1 MPKFYLTT
9 AIDYVNSLPHVGTA
23 YEKIA
28 ADAIARY
35 KRLAGFDTRFLMGND
50 EHSTNVEK
58 AAREKGL
65 DPKVY
70 CDQMAEAFQA
80 VWKRL
85 DISYDDFIRTTEP
98 RHVKGVQAL
107 FRAIVDAGDVYK
119 GKYEGHYCVSC
130 ERFYPE
136 KDLEDGKCPI
146 HHTVP
151 QWVSEENYFFKLS
164 AYGPRLLE
172 HIRKHPEFIV
182 PESRR
187 NEIVNVIEGGLE
199 DISVSRASVAWGIP
213 LPNDPDHTI
222 YVWFDALINYITGV
236 GYPDPKGDFSRYW
249 PADLHVIG
257 KDITRFHCIIWPA
270 MLLSAKLPLPTKIL
284 GHGWVNFHGEKL
296 SKSLGNIVN
305 PLDIVDRW
313 GADALRYY
321 LLKEVPLFRDGDFAW
336 ELFIDRYNAD
346 LANDWG
352 NLFTRTVSMIHRYRA
367 GRLAVAGAAVGA
379 GGGGGDPAAEPIEGL
394 GDLIA
399 ESLREYAAAME
410 RYEIDKGIEAAW
422 SVIRRS
428 NRLVEEK
435 APWNLAKDPARAA
448 ELDALLA
455 TLVVALQHVALMLYP
470 VMPTKAREVWE
481 TLRLEPAIERAWLPQ
496 AGSLLPAPSSTEA
509 IGASKPLFPRIER

>member
-1 MPKFYLTT
+1 MAKKFYLTT
-9 AIDYVNSLPHVGTA
+9 AIDYVNSLPHLGTA

-35 KRLAGFDTRFLMGND
+35 KRMAGFDTHFLMGND
-50 EHSTNVEK
+50 EHSINVEK
-58 AAREKGL
+58 AAREKGME
-65 DPKVY
+65 PRAY
-70 CDQMAEAFQA
+70 CDEMAVTFQA

-98 RHVKGVQAL
+98 RHIRGVQAL

-119 GKYEGHYCVSC
+119 GKYEGHYCVGC

-136 KDLEDGKCPI
+136 KDLVDGKCPV
-146 HHTVP
+146 HKTVP
-151 QWVSEENYFFKLS
+151 QWVSEENYFFRLS
-164 AYGPRLLE
+164 TYGPRLLE
-172 HIRKHPEFIV
+172 HIRSHPEFII

-187 NEIVNVIEGGLE
+187 NEIVNVVESGLE

-213 LPNDPDHTI
+213 LPNDPAHTV

-236 GYPDPKGDFSRYW
+236 GYPETNGDYSRYW

-270 MLLSAKLPLPTKIL
+270 MLMSAKLPLPKTVL
-284 GHGWVNFHGEKL
+284 GHGWVQFQGEKL

-305 PLDIVDRW
+305 PLEVADRW

-321 LLKEVPLFRDGDFAW
+321 LLREVPLSRDGDFTW

-352 NLFTRTVSMIHRYRA
+352 NLFTRTVSMVHRYRA
-367 GRLAVAGAAVGA
+367 GVVASAA
-379 GGGGGDPAAEPIEGL
+379 PIEGM
-394 GDLIA
+394 GDLITSA
-399 ESLREYAAAME
+399 IRDYTRAME
-410 RYEIDKGIEAAW
+410 EYEIDKGIEAAW
-422 SVIRRS
+422 SVIRRA

-435 APWNLAKDPARAA
+435 APWNLAKDPARGV
-448 ELDALLA
+448 ELEALLA
-455 TLVVALQHVALMLYP
+455 TLVVALQHVALLLYP
-470 VMPTKAREVWE
+470 VMPAKAREVWE
-481 TLRLEPAIERAWLPQ
+481 TLRLKPAISEVR
-496 AGSLLPAPSSTEA
+496 LPAPGALLPSPASSEP

>member
-1 MPKFYLTT
+1 MAKFYLTT
-9 AIDYVNSLPHVGTA
+9 AIDYVNNLPHLGTA
-23 YEKIA
+23 YEKVA

-35 KRLAGFDTRFLMGND
+35 KRMAGFDTRFLMGND

-58 AAREKGL
+58 AAREKGMS
-65 DPKVY
+65 PQEY

-98 RHVKGVQAL
+98 RHVKAVQTL

-119 GKYEGHYCVSC
+119 GKYEGHYCVGC

-136 KDLEDGKCPI
+136 KDLVDGKCPV
-146 HHTVP
+146 HKTVP

-164 AYGPRLLE
+164 AYGPLLLE
-172 HIRKHPEFIV
+172 HIRKNPEFII

-187 NEIVNVIEGGLE
+187 NEIVNVVEGGLE
-199 DISVSRASVAWGIP
+199 DISVSRASGTWGIP
-213 LPNDPDHTI
+213 LPNDPGHTI

-236 GYPDPKGDFSRYW
+236 GYPDRNGDYSKYW

-270 MLLSAKLPLPTKIL
+270 MLMSAKLPLPRTVL
-284 GHGWVNFHGEKL
+284 GHGWVQFQGEKL

-305 PLDIVDRW
+305 PLEIADRW

-321 LLKEVPLFRDGDFAW
+321 LLREVPLSRDGDFTW

-367 GRLAVAGAAVGA
+367 GKVTASA
-379 GGGGGDPAAEPIEGL
+379 PIEGME
-394 GDLIA
+394 GVITSA
-399 ESLREYAAAME
+399 LRDYGVAME

-422 SVIRRS
+422 SVIRRA

-435 APWNLAKDPARAA
+435 APWNLAKDPARGA

-455 TLVVALQHVALMLYP
+455 TLVAALQHTALLLHA
-470 VMPTKAREVWE
+470 VMPAKAREVWE
-481 TLRLEPAIERAWLPQ
+481 TLRSSPRMEGVRLPK
-496 AGSLLPAPSSTEA
+496 AGALLPSPAPAEP

>member
-1 MPKFYLTT
+1 MAKFYLTT
-9 AIDYVNSLPHVGTA
+9 AIDYVNNLPHLGTA

-50 EHSTNVEK
+50 EHSINVEK

-65 DPKVY
+65 DPQEY
-70 CDQMAEAFQA
+70 CDRMAEAFQA

-98 RHVKGVQAL
+98 RHVRGVQAL
-107 FRAIVDAGDVYK
+107 FRAFVDAGDVYK
-119 GKYEGHYCVSC
+119 GKYEGFYCVGC

-136 KDLEDGKCPI
+136 KDLVDGKCPV
-146 HHTVP
+146 HKTVP
-151 QWVSEENYFFKLS
+151 QWLSEENHFFKLS
-164 AYGPRLLE
+164 AYAPRLLE
-172 HIRKHPEFIV
+172 LYRKHPEFII
-182 PESRR
+182 PETRR
-187 NEIVNVIEGGLE
+187 NEIVNVVEGGLE
-199 DISVSRASVAWGIP
+199 DISVSRASVSWGIP
-213 LPNDPDHTI
+213 FPNDPGHTV
-222 YVWFDALINYITGV
+222 YVWFDALINYITGL
-236 GYPDPKGDFSRYW
+236 GYPDPNGDYSKYW

-257 KDITRFHCIIWPA
+257 KDITRCHCIIWPA
-270 MLLSAKLPLPTKIL
+270 MLLSAKLPLPKTVL
-284 GHGWVNFHGEKL
+284 GHGWVQFQGEKL

-305 PLDIVDRW
+305 PLEIADRY

-321 LLKEVPLFRDGDFAW
+321 LLKEVPLFRDGDFTW

-367 GRLAVAGAAVGA
+367 GTVTAAT
-379 GGGGGDPAAEPIEGL
+379 PIEGL
-394 GDLIA
+394 DAVIA
-399 ESLREYAAAME
+399 DALREYAAAME

-422 SVIRRS
+422 SVIRRA

-448 ELDALLA
+448 ELDALLT
-455 TLVVALQHVALMLYP
+455 TLVVALQHTALLLYP
-470 VMPTKAREVWE
+470 VMPAKAREVWE
-481 TLRLEPAIERAWLPQ
+481 TLRLSPAMEAVRLPK
-496 AGSLLPAPSSTEA
+496 AGTLLPSPASAEPL
-509 IGASKPLFPRIER
+509 GASKPLFPRIER

>member
-1 MPKFYLTT
+1 MAKFYLTT
-9 AIDYVNSLPHVGTA
+9 AIDYVNNLPHLGTA

-50 EHSTNVEK
+50 EHSINVEK

-98 RHVKGVQAL
+98 RHIKGVQAL
-107 FRAIVDAGDVYK
+107 FRAFVDAGDVYK
-119 GKYEGHYCVSC
+119 GKYEGFYCVGC

-136 KDLEDGKCPI
+136 KDLVDGKCPV
-146 HHTVP
+146 HKTVP
-151 QWVSEENYFFKLS
+151 QWLSEENHFFKLS
-164 AYGPRLLE
+164 AYAPRLLE
-172 HIRKHPEFIV
+172 LYREHPEFII
-182 PESRR
+182 PETRR
-187 NEIVNVIEGGLE
+187 NEIVNVVEGGLE
-199 DISVSRASVAWGIP
+199 DISVSRASVSWGIP
-213 LPNDPDHTI
+213 FPNDPGHTV
-222 YVWFDALINYITGV
+222 YVWFDALINYVTGL
-236 GYPDPKGDFSRYW
+236 GYPDQNGDYSKYW

-270 MLLSAKLPLPTKIL
+270 MLLSAKLPLPKTVL
-284 GHGWVNFHGEKL
+284 GHGWVQFQGEKL

-305 PLDIVDRW
+305 PLEIADRY

-321 LLKEVPLFRDGDFAW
+321 LLKEVPLFRDGDFTW

-352 NLFTRTVSMIHRYRA
+352 NLFTRTVSMIHRYRS
-367 GRLAVAGAAVGA
+367 GRVGMPSE
-379 GGGGGDPAAEPIEGL
+379 DGL
-394 GDLIA
+394 GEMGVVITDA
-399 ESLREYAAAME
+399 LRTSQAAME
-410 RYEIDKGIEAAW
+410 RYEIDKSIEAAW
-422 SVIRRS
+422 TVIRRA

-435 APWNLAKDPARAA
+435 APWNLAKDPARAK
-448 ELDALLA
+448 ELDELLA
-455 TLVVALQHVALMLYP
+455 TLATALQHTALMLFP
-470 VMPTKAREVWE
+470 IMPTKAREVWD
-481 TLRLEPAIERAWLPQ
+481 TLRAVPAIEKARFSDAKP
-496 AGSLLPAPSSTEA
+496 LLPELPTKEP

>member
-1 MPKFYLTT
+1 MAKFYLTT
-9 AIDYVNSLPHVGTA
+9 AIDYVNNLPHLGTA

-50 EHSTNVEK
+50 EHSINVEK

-65 DPKVY
+65 DPQEY
-70 CDQMAEAFQA
+70 CDRMAEAFQA

-98 RHVKGVQAL
+98 RHVRGVQAL
-107 FRAIVDAGDVYK
+107 FRAFVDAGDVYK
-119 GKYEGHYCVSC
+119 GKYEGFYCVGC

-136 KDLEDGKCPI
+136 KDLVDGKCPV
-146 HHTVP
+146 HKTVP
-151 QWVSEENYFFKLS
+151 QWLSEENHFFKLS
-164 AYGPRLLE
+164 AYAPRLLE
-172 HIRKHPEFIV
+172 LYRKHPEFII
-182 PESRR
+182 PETRR
-187 NEIVNVIEGGLE
+187 NEIVNVVEGGLE
-199 DISVSRASVAWGIP
+199 DISVSRASVSWGIP
-213 LPNDPDHTI
+213 FPNDPGHTV
-222 YVWFDALINYITGV
+222 YVWFDALINYITGL
-236 GYPDPKGDFSRYW
+236 GYPDPNGDYSKYW

-270 MLLSAKLPLPTKIL
+270 MLLSAKLPLPKTVL
-284 GHGWVNFHGEKL
+284 GHGWVQFQGEKL

-305 PLDIVDRW
+305 PLEIADRY

-321 LLKEVPLFRDGDFAW
+321 LLKEVPLFRDGDFTW

-367 GRLAVAGAAVGA
+367 GTVTAAA
-379 GGGGGDPAAEPIEGL
+379 PIEGL
-394 GDLIA
+394 DAVIA
-399 ESLREYAAAME
+399 DALREYAAAME

-422 SVIRRS
+422 SVIRRA

-448 ELDALLA
+448 ELDALLT
-455 TLVVALQHVALMLYP
+455 TLVVALQHTALLLYP
-470 VMPTKAREVWE
+470 VMPAKAREVWE
-481 TLRLEPAIERAWLPQ
+481 TLRLSPAMEAVRLPK
-496 AGSLLPAPSSTEA
+496 AGTLLPSPVSSETL
-509 IGASKPLFPRIER
+509 GASKPLFPRIER

>member
-1 MPKFYLTT
+1 MAKFYLTT
-9 AIDYVNSLPHVGTA
+9 AIDYVNNLPHLGTA

-50 EHSTNVEK
+50 EHSINVEK

-65 DPKVY
+65 DPQEY
-70 CDQMAEAFQA
+70 CDRMAEAFQA

-98 RHVKGVQAL
+98 RHVRGVQAL
-107 FRAIVDAGDVYK
+107 FRAFVDAGDVYK
-119 GKYEGHYCVSC
+119 GKYEGFYCVGC

-136 KDLEDGKCPI
+136 KDLVDGKCPV
-146 HHTVP
+146 HKTVP
-151 QWVSEENYFFKLS
+151 QWLSEENHFFKLS
-164 AYGPRLLE
+164 AYAPRLLE
-172 HIRKHPEFIV
+172 LYRKHPEFII
-182 PESRR
+182 PETRR
-187 NEIVNVIEGGLE
+187 NEIVNVVEGGLE
-199 DISVSRASVAWGIP
+199 DISVSRASISWGIP
-213 LPNDPDHTI
+213 FPNDPGHTV
-222 YVWFDALINYITGV
+222 YVWFDALINYITGL
-236 GYPDPKGDFSRYW
+236 GYPDPNGDYSKYW

-270 MLLSAKLPLPTKIL
+270 MLLSAKLPLPKTVL
-284 GHGWVNFHGEKL
+284 GHGWVQFQGEKL

-305 PLDIVDRW
+305 PLEIADRY

-321 LLKEVPLFRDGDFAW
+321 LLKEVPLFRDGDFTW

-367 GRLAVAGAAVGA
+367 GTVTAAA
-379 GGGGGDPAAEPIEGL
+379 PIEGL
-394 GDLIA
+394 DAVIA
-399 ESLREYAAAME
+399 DALREYAAAME

-422 SVIRRS
+422 SVIRRA

-448 ELDALLA
+448 ELDALLT
-455 TLVVALQHVALMLYP
+455 TLVVALQHTALLLYP
-470 VMPTKAREVWE
+470 VMPAKAREVWE
-481 TLRLEPAIERAWLPQ
+481 TLRLSPAMEAVRLPEP
-496 AGSLLPAPSSTEA
+496 GTLLPSPASSETL
-509 IGASKPLFPRIER
+509 GASKPLFPRIER

>member
-1 MPKFYLTT
+1 MTKFYITT
-9 AIDYVNSLPHVGTA
+9 AIDYVNNLPHLGTA

-28 ADAIARY
+28 ADAVARY
-35 KRLAGFDTRFLMGND
+35 KRMAGFDTRFLMGND

-58 AAREKGL
+58 AAREKGME
-65 DPKVY
+65 PQAY
-70 CDQMAEAFQA
+70 CDQMAEVFQA

-107 FRAIVDAGDVYK
+107 FRAIADSGDVYK
-119 GKYEGHYCVSC
+119 GKYEGHYCVGC

-136 KDLEDGKCPI
+136 KDLVDGKCPV
-146 HHTVP
+146 HKTVP

-172 HIRKHPEFIV
+172 HIRKNPEFII
-182 PESRR
+182 PETRR
-187 NEIVNVIEGGLE
+187 NEIVNVVEGGLE

-213 LPNDPDHTI
+213 LPNDPKHTV

-236 GYPDPKGDFSRYW
+236 GYPEPNGDYSKYW

-270 MLLSAKLPLPTKIL
+270 MLMSAKLPLPKTVL
-284 GHGWVNFHGEKL
+284 GHGWVQFQGEKL

-305 PLDIVDRW
+305 PLEIADRW

-321 LLKEVPLFRDGDFAW
+321 VLKEVPLFRDGDFTW

-352 NLFTRTVSMIHRYRA
+352 NLFTRTVSMIHRYRE
-367 GRLAVAGAAVGA
+367 GRVAASGA
-379 GGGGGDPAAEPIEGL
+379 PIEGL
-394 GDLIA
+394 GDLIVSA
-399 ESLREYAAAME
+399 VRDYTAAME
-410 RYEIDKGIEAAW
+410 RYEIEKGIEAAW
-422 SVIRRS
+422 SVIRRA

-455 TLVVALQHVALMLYP
+455 TLVVALQHVALLLYP
-470 VMPTKAREVWE
+470 VMPSKAREVWE
-481 TLRLEPAIERAWLPQ
+481 TLRLTPAIEKARLPK
-496 AGSLLPAPSSTEA
+496 AGSLLPSAAQSEP

>member
-9 AIDYVNSLPHVGTA
+9 AIDYVNNLPHLGTA

-35 KRLAGFDTRFLMGND
+35 KRMAGFDTRFLMGND

-65 DPKVY
+65 DPKTY
-70 CDQMAEAFQA
+70 CDQMADAFQA

-107 FRAIVDAGDVYK
+107 FRAIVEAGDVIK
-119 GKYEGHYCVSC
+119 GKYEGHYCVGC

-136 KDLEDGKCPI
+136 KDLVDGKCPV
-146 HHTVP
+146 HKTVP

-172 HIRKHPEFIV
+172 HYRKHPEFII

-187 NEIVNVIEGGLE
+187 NEIVNVVEGGLE
-199 DISVSRASVAWGIP
+199 DISVSRSSGTWGIP
-213 LPNDPDHTI
+213 LPNDPGHTV

-236 GYPDPKGDFSRYW
+236 GYPDPGGDYSKYW

-270 MLLSAKLPLPTKIL
+270 MLMSAKLPLPKTVL
-284 GHGWVNFHGEKL
+284 GHGWVQFQGEKL

-305 PLDIVDRW
+305 PLEIADRW

-321 LLKEVPLFRDGDFAW
+321 LLKEVPLSRDGDFTW
-336 ELFIDRYNAD
+336 ELFMDRYNAD

-367 GRLAVAGAAVGA
+367 GKVAAAA
-379 GGGGGDPAAEPIEGL
+379 GGPIEGL

-399 ESLREYAAAME
+399 ASLRDYGAAME
-410 RYEIDKGIEAAW
+410 RYEIDKGIEASW
-422 SVIRRS
+422 SLIRRA

-435 APWNLAKDPARAA
+435 APWNLAKDPARGA
-448 ELDALLA
+448 ELEALLA
-455 TLVVALQHVALMLYP
+455 TLVVALQHTALMLYP
-470 VMPTKAREVWE
+470 VMPAKAREVWE
-481 TLRLEPAIERAWLPQ
+481 TLRLTPGIQDVRLPAVGA
-496 AGSLLPAPSSTEA
+496 LLPCPASGEP
-509 IGASKPLFPRIER
+509 IGGSKPLFPRIER

>member
-9 AIDYVNSLPHVGTA
+9 AIDYVNNLPHLGTA

-35 KRLAGFDTRFLMGND
+35 KRLAGFDTHFLMGND

-65 DPKVY
+65 DPKTY
-70 CDQMAEAFQA
+70 TDQMAVAFEG

-107 FRAIVDAGDVYK
+107 FAAIVANGDVYK
-119 GKYEGHYCVSC
+119 GKYEGFYCVSC

-136 KDLEDGKCPI
+136 KDLVDGLCPV
-146 HHTVP
+146 HKTKP
-151 QWVSEENYFFKLS
+151 EWLSEENWFFKLS

-182 PESRR
+182 PDSRR

-199 DISVSRASVAWGIP
+199 DISVSRASGSWGIP
-213 LPNDPDHTI
+213 LPNDPSHTV

-236 GYPDPKGDFSRYW
+236 GYPEPNGNYTKYW

-257 KDITRFHCIIWPA
+257 KDITRFHCVIWPA
-270 MLLSAKLPLPTKIL
+270 MLMSAGIPLPKMVL
-284 GHGWVNFHGEKL
+284 GHGWVHFQGERL
-296 SKSLGNIVN
+296 SKSLGNIIN
-305 PLDIVDRW
+305 PLDVVERY
-313 GADALRYY
+313 GADSIRYFLLR
-321 LLKEVPLFRDGDFAW
+321 EVPLSRDGDFSW
-336 ELFIDRYNAD
+336 QLFIDRYNAD

-352 NLFTRTVSMIHRYRA
+352 NLFTRTVSMIHRYREGKIA
-367 GRLAVAGAAVGA
+367 PQGL
-379 GGGGGDPAAEPIEGL
+379 IEDLDGL
-394 GDLIA
+394 IRTA
-399 ESLREYAAAME
+399 LRDYTAAME

-422 SVIRRS
+422 TIIRRA

-455 TLVVALQHVALMLYP
+455 TLVVALQHVALLLFP
-470 VMPTKAREVWE
+470 VMPAKAREVWE
-481 TLRLEPAIERAWLPQ
+481 TLRLTPPIDKVRLPE
-496 AGSLLPAPSSTEA
+496 AGSLL
-509 IGASKPLFPRIER
+509 

>member
-1 MPKFYLTT
+1 MAKKFYLTT
-9 AIDYVNSLPHVGTA
+9 AIDYVNSAPHLGTA

-28 ADAIARY
+28 ADTIARF

-50 EHSTNVEK
+50 EHSINVEK
-58 AAREKGL
+58 AARERGME
-65 DPKVY
+65 PQAY
-70 CDQMAEAFQA
+70 CDEMAVTFQA

-98 RHVKGVQAL
+98 RHVRGVQAL
-107 FRAIVDAGDVYK
+107 FKAIVDAGDVYK
-119 GKYEGHYCVSC
+119 GKYEGHYCVGC

-136 KDLEDGKCPI
+136 KDLVDGKCPV
-146 HHTVP
+146 HKTVP

-172 HIRKHPEFIV
+172 HIRANPEFII

-187 NEIVNVIEGGLE
+187 NEIVNVVQSGLE
-199 DISVSRASVAWGIP
+199 DISVSRASVSWGIP
-213 LPNDPDHTI
+213 LPNDPAHTV
-222 YVWFDALINYITGV
+222 YVWFDALINYITGI
-236 GYPDPKGDFSRYW
+236 GYPDRSGDYARYW

-257 KDITRFHCIIWPA
+257 KDITRFHCVIWPA
-270 MLLSAKLPLPTKIL
+270 MLMSAKLPLPKTVL
-284 GHGWVNFHGEKL
+284 GHGWVQFQGEKL

-313 GADALRYY
+313 GADALRYF
-321 LLKEVPLFRDGDFAW
+321 LLKEVPLFRDGDFTW

-367 GRLAVAGAAVGA
+367 GQVAKAAGA
-379 GGGGGDPAAEPIEGL
+379 PIEGL
-394 GDLIA
+394 GDLITGA
-399 ESLREYAAAME
+399 IRDYTEAME
-410 RYEIDKGIEAAW
+410 RYEIEKGIEAAW
-422 SVIRRS
+422 SIVRRA

-435 APWNLAKDPARAA
+435 APWNLAKDPARGG
-448 ELDALLA
+448 ELDALLS
-455 TLVVALQHVALMLYP
+455 TLVVALQHVALLLHP
-470 VMPTKAREVWE
+470 VMPSKAREVWE
-481 TLRLEPAIERAWLPQ
+481 TLKLKPAIAEARFPAS
-496 AGSLLPAPSSTEA
+496 GTLLPCPSSSEA

>member
-1 MPKFYLTT
+1 MAKFYLTT
-9 AIDYVNSLPHVGTA
+9 AIDYVNNVPHLGTA

-50 EHSTNVEK
+50 EHSINVEK
-58 AAREKGL
+58 AARERGL

-98 RHVKGVQAL
+98 RHARGVQAL
-107 FRAIVDAGDVYK
+107 FRAFVDAGDVYK
-119 GKYEGHYCVSC
+119 GKYEGFYCVGC

-136 KDLEDGKCPI
+136 KDLVDGRCPV
-146 HHTVP
+146 HKTVP
-151 QWVSEENYFFKLS
+151 QWLSEENHFFKLS
-164 AYGPRLLE
+164 AYAPRLLE
-172 HIRKHPEFIV
+172 LYRKHPEFII
-182 PESRR
+182 PETRR
-187 NEIVNVIEGGLE
+187 NEIVNVVEGGLE
-199 DISVSRASVAWGIP
+199 DISVSRASVSWGIP
-213 LPNDPDHTI
+213 FPNDPGHTV
-222 YVWFDALINYITGV
+222 YVWFDALINYISGL
-236 GYPDPKGDFSRYW
+236 GYPDQNGDYSKYW

-270 MLLSAKLPLPTKIL
+270 MLMSAKLPLPKTVL
-284 GHGWVNFHGEKL
+284 GHGWVQFQGEKL

-321 LLKEVPLFRDGDFAW
+321 LLKEVPLSRDGDFTW

-367 GRLAVAGAAVGA
+367 GRVAEGA
-379 GGGGGDPAAEPIEGL
+379 PIEGL
-394 GDLIA
+394 DALIA
-399 ESLREYAAAME
+399 EALREYGASME
-410 RYEIDKGIEAAW
+410 RYEIEKGIEAAW
-422 SVIRRS
+422 SVIRRA

-435 APWNLAKDPARAA
+435 APWNLAKDPARGA
-448 ELDALLA
+448 ELDALLT
-455 TLVVALQHVALMLYP
+455 TLVAALQHTALMLYP
-470 VMPTKAREVWE
+470 VMPAKAREVWE
-481 TLRLEPAIERAWLPQ
+481 TLRLQPAMEAVRLPRAG
-496 AGSLLPAPSSTEA
+496 ALLPSPASAEP